1 MQSYRKCFRLS
12 SGNADINGI
21 FYIFHDYDCVVA
33 ACRNCIFRVVK
44 RIAVGS
50 CSELAAIVVK
60 IQKCNIDERN
70 KIEDVNSET
79 ARGEAWGTG
88 GAGTRI

>member
-1 MQSYRKCFRLS
+1 MMIKINLGEKGKLESKS
-12 SGNADINGI
+12 AIENGI
-21 FYIFHDYDCVVA
+21 EKELPPAPI
-33 ACRNCIFRVVK
+33 RSRRQCIM
-44 RIAVGS
+44 
-50 CSELAAIVVK
+50 K

-70 KIEDVNSET
+70 KIEVVNSET